1 MNHLGL
7 FSGIGGFEEAFRR
20 AGANLIAAC
29 EIEPQA
35 HKVLRRHFP
44 GVRIINDVKAI
55 EKDTFGGIPIELIT
69 GGFPCQDLSV
79 AGRRAGLDGERSG
92 LWFEYLRII
101 DLFRPRWVEIE
112 NVPGL
117 LSGCGC
123 FSCQAVGRLIRTHAS
138 IRRRKGGK
146 TCAVCVAGKRM
157 LESHSGRNLSIIL
170 RGLVELG
177 YGVAWRVFDSQ
188 FDGVA
193 QRRERVFIVASL
205 RNGSCAEVLFEREGG
220 AGDYPPSR
228 EAGQNVA
235 NAVTTGSGKSCGP
248 RNGHGHPLNLIT
260 GTLNARQTAAGG
272 LGTDFECDGG
282 LIPTVV
288 GTLSPGAHP
297 GGFNGQDVGNLIAFG
312 LVGHGQYADRPA
324 TLRSEGGDCGGGS
337 EHLIAFGGNNTSGPI
352 DVATACNAHGGTG
365 RHDFESETFLVQPQ
379 ISHALTSEGADASE
393 DGTGRGTPIIA
404 FTQNTR
410 DEVRYINGDGQ
421 IVGALPA
428 ERGAKQ
434 QSYVMA
440 VDFRNGELSEEAMTL
455 QAAGMGEDRGMCIN
469 AIPHAIAFT
478 ERTRAEGRNLETQDE
493 LAYALTNPGSGGR
506 THSRQIAGSFGVRRL
521 TPRECERLQGFPD
534 DWTRY
539 GDDGREISD
548 SARYRMLG
556 NAVCL
561 PTVEWI
567 ARRMMSYAPLSPS
580 KRAVIDA
587 ALEKVGEKYD

>member
-29 EIEPQA
+29 EIDQQA
-35 HKVLRRHFP
+35 QKVLRRHFP
-44 GVRIINDVKAI
+44 GTRIINDVKAI
-55 EKDTFGGIPIELIT
+55 KKDTFGGIPIDLIT

-79 AGRRAGLDGERSG
+79 AGCRKGLDGERSG

-117 LSGCGC
+117 LSSNGGED
-123 FSCQAVGRLIRTHAS
+123 FAV
-138 IRRRKGGK
+138 
-146 TCAVCVAGKRM
+146 
-157 LESHSGRNLSIIL
+157 IL

-205 RNGSCAEVLFEREGG
+205 GTASCAEVLFEREGG
-220 AGDYPPSR
+220 ARDYPPSR
-228 EAGQNVA
+228 EAGEGVA

-260 GTLNARQTAAGG
+260 GTLSARQTAAGG
-272 LGTDFECDGG
+272 LGTDFECMGG
-282 LIPTVV
+282 LQP
-288 GTLSPGAHP
+288 
-297 GGFNGQDVGNLIAFG
+297 FG
-312 LVGHGQYADRPA
+312 LVGRGEYAERPA
-324 TLRSEGGDCGGGS
+324 TLRAEGGDCGGGS
-337 EHLIAFGGNNTSGPI
+337 EHLIAFGGNNTRGPI
-352 DVATACNAHGGTG
+352 DVATACNAHGGPS
-365 RHDFESETFLVQPQ
+365 RHDFESETFLVAPKRRSNGDNHSGYTTGDGLIIEPQ

-404 FTQNTR
+404 YPIQEISKRTGVSTDDIR
-410 DEVRYINGDGQ
+410 CGLGIGEDG
-421 IVGALPA
+421 APM
-428 ERGAKQ
+428 
-434 QSYVMA
+434 Y
-440 VDFRNGELSEEAMTL
+440 TL
-455 QAAGMGEDRGMCIN
+455 QLGAQHGVV
-469 AIPHAIAFT
+469 AFT

-539 GDDGREISD
+539 GDDEKEISD

-567 ARRMMSYAPLSPS
+567 ARRIIKEDKS
-580 KRAVIDA
+580 
-587 ALEKVGEKYD
+587 

>member
-1 MNHLGL
+1 VNHLGL

-20 AGANLIAAC
+20 AGAKLVGMC
-29 EIEPQA
+29 EIDPQA
-35 HKVLRRHFP
+35 QRVLRQHFP
-44 GVRIINDVKAI
+44 GVEVINDVKAI
-55 EKDTFGGIPIELIT
+55 KKDTFGGIPIQLIT

-79 AGRRAGLDGERSG
+79 AGNRKGLDGERSG
-92 LWFEYLRII
+92 LWFEFIRII
-101 DLFRPRWVEIE
+101 ASHKPRWVVIE

-123 FSCQAVGRLIRTHAS
+123 FSCQAVGRLIRTHTR

-205 RNGSCAEVLFEREGG
+205 GDASCAEVLFEREGG

-228 EAGQNVA
+228 EAGERVA
-235 NAVTTGSGKSCGP
+235 
-248 RNGHGHPLNLIT
+248 
-260 GTLNARQTAAGG
+260 GTLNARASAGGG
-272 LGTDFECDGG
+272 LGTDFECLGG
-282 LIPTVV
+282 LQPV
-288 GTLSPGAHP
+288 GCRMM
-297 GGFNGQDVGNLIAFG
+297 AFG
-312 LVGHGQYADRPA
+312 EYVDDGTSSTLKQRDFKDATDLVVAQTLTASQFRSGGA
-324 TLRSEGGDCGGGS
+324 T
-337 EHLIAFGGNNTSGPI
+337 AGNNGAPVNLQVAVFDERNVTSSANRTRVEFGEP
-352 DVATACNAHGGTG
+352 A
-365 RHDFESETFLVQPQ
+365 
-379 ISHALTSEGADASE
+379 
-393 DGTGRGTPIIA
+393 
-404 FTQNTR
+404 NTLHS
-410 DEVRYINGDGQ
+410 
-421 IVGALPA
+421 LP
-428 ERGAKQ
+428 
-434 QSYVMA
+434 
-440 VDFRNGELSEEAMTL
+440 LSV
-455 QAAGMGEDRGMCIN
+455 
-469 AIPHAIAFT
+469 IAFT

-521 TPRECERLQGFPD
+521 TSRECERLQGFAD
-534 DWTRY
+534 GHTEHG
-539 GDDGREISD
+539 GDGERISD

-567 ARRMMSYAPLSPS
+567 ARRLM
-580 KRAVIDA
+580 AVA
-587 ALEKVGEKYD
+587 QTLES

>member
-20 AGANLIAAC
+20 AGASLIGLC
-29 EIEPQA
+29 EIEPNAQR
-35 HKVLRRHFP
+35 VLRRHFP

-55 EKDTFGGIPIELIT
+55 TKETFGGISIELIT

-101 DLFRPRWVEIE
+101 DMFRPRWVEIE

-117 LSGCGC
+117 LS
-123 FSCQAVGRLIRTHAS
+123 SN
-138 IRRRKGGK
+138 GGEDF
-146 TCAVCVAGKRM
+146 A
-157 LESHSGRNLSIIL
+157 IIL

-205 RNGSCAEVLFEREGG
+205 GNSSCAEVLFERESG
-220 AGDYPPSR
+220 AWDSAPSR
-228 EAGQNVA
+228 EAGASVTALTA
-235 NAVTTGSGKSCGP
+235 NG
-248 RNGHGHPLNLIT
+248 
-260 GTLNARQTAAGG
+260 
-272 LGTDFECDGG
+272 
-282 LIPTVV
+282 V
-288 GTLSPGAHP
+288 GTCGADDNQAQGVHLVP
-297 GGFNGQDVGNLIAFG
+297 IGCRMTAFG
-312 LVGHGQYADRPA
+312 EYVDDGTSSTLKRRDFKDATDLV
-324 TLRSEGGDCGGGS
+324 
-337 EHLIAFGGNNTSGPI
+337 
-352 DVATACNAHGGTG
+352 
-365 RHDFESETFLVQPQ
+365 VQPQ

-393 DGTGRGTPIIA
+393 DGMGRGTPIIA
-404 FTQNTR
+404 FQQGVTIHGTDKTARVASYTDIAGSLRTKPPGSQENSSTTAVLAFTQNTR
-410 DEVRYINGDGQ
+410 NEVRYINGDGQ
-421 IVGALPA
+421 ITGALAA
-428 ERGAKQ
+428 EAGTKQ
-434 QSYVMA
+434 QSY
-440 VDFRNGELSEEAMTL
+440 
-455 QAAGMGEDRGMCIN
+455 I
-469 AIPHAIAFT
+469 
-478 ERTRAEGRNLETQDE
+478 
-493 LAYALTNPGSGGR
+493 SG
-506 THSRQIAGSFGVRRL
+506 QYGVRRL

-567 ARRMMSYAPLSPS
+567 AQRILNKSFPS
-580 KRAVIDA
+580 
-587 ALEKVGEKYD
+587 

>member
-1 MNHLGL
+1 MKHLGL

-35 HKVLRRHFP
+35 QKVLRRHFS

-92 LWFEYLRII
+92 LWFEYLRVIG
-101 DLFRPRWVEIE
+101 LFRPRWVEIE

-117 LSGCGC
+117 LS
-123 FSCQAVGRLIRTHAS
+123 SN
-138 IRRRKGGK
+138 GGEDF
-146 TCAVCVAGKRM
+146 A
-157 LESHSGRNLSIIL
+157 IIL

-205 RNGSCAEVLFEREGG
+205 GDASCAEVLFEREGG
-220 AGDYPPSR
+220 AWDSAPSR
-228 EAGQNVA
+228 EAGQRVA
-235 NAVTTGSGKSCGP
+235 
-248 RNGHGHPLNLIT
+248 
-260 GTLNARQTAAGG
+260 GTLRGGAA
-272 LGTDFECDGG
+272 
-282 LIPTVV
+282 
-288 GTLSPGAHP
+288 
-297 GGFNGQDVGNLIAFG
+297 
-312 LVGHGQYADRPA
+312 
-324 TLRSEGGDCGGGS
+324 LRSAGANQNSSGLPANLVAQTITAHQFRSNG
-337 EHLIAFGGNNTSGPI
+337 ATAGNNGKP
-352 DVATACNAHGGTG
+352 CN
-365 RHDFESETFLVQPQ
+365 LQVVPQ
-379 ISHALTSEGADASE
+379 ISHALTREGADASE
-393 DGTGRGTPIIA
+393 DGTGRGTPIIAFRDERGRGSGDHALENVTYPLHCAKGQSEQQIVAYPLQEVGKRTGASTDDVRCGVGIGAADDPMYTLQAGAQHGVVAYSVRSNQTGSNGIGVQEEKAHTLDSTNGIAIA

-421 IVGALPA
+421 ITGALAA
-428 ERGAKQ
+428 ESGMKQ
-434 QSYVMA
+434 QSY
-440 VDFRNGELSEEAMTL
+440 
-455 QAAGMGEDRGMCIN
+455 I
-469 AIPHAIAFT
+469 
-478 ERTRAEGRNLETQDE
+478 
-493 LAYALTNPGSGGR
+493 SG
-506 THSRQIAGSFGVRRL
+506 QYGVRRL

-567 ARRMMSYAPLSPS
+567 ARRIMSYAPLSPG
-580 KRAVIDA
+580 KQAVLEA
-587 ALEKVGEKYD
+587 AYEKLGEMYD